1 MRTKEV
7 RKILKYLN
15 IKKRR
20 TVTTITLLIL
30 ILCLTLTTILNNLP
44 DDSSPTNNPT
54 TQNKNDLY
62 RVIKIIDGDTITVD
76 IEGTTTTLRLIGIN
90 TPETAD
96 PRKPVECYGIEASN
110 RAKELLTG
118 KNVRLESDPSQED
131 RDKYER
137 LLRYVYLKD
146 GTFYNEQMIKDGYAY
161 EYTYDTP
168 YQYQSQ
174 FKAAEDYART
184 NKLGLWADDAC
195 GPK

>member
-1 MRTKEV
+1 MNDLKQITYFLSKKNRTG
-7 RKILKYLN
+7 L
-15 IKKRR
+15 
-20 TVTTITLLIL
+20 ITGLITL
-30 ILCLTLTTILNNLP
+30 ILCLIFANLQANLP
-44 DDSSPTNNPT
+44 SNSNQIISTAQDTPR
-54 TQNKNDLY
+54 LY
-62 RVIKIIDGDTITVD
+62 QVVKVIDGDTITVD

-131 RDKYER
+131 LDKYER

>member
-118 KNVRLESDPSQED
+118 KIVRLESDPSQED